1 MINAHEH
8 DHRVRAGP
16 CAELVEL
23 EQLLAEE
30 PDDAYEFAGDLAER
44 DSDEDDSAPRGMDT
58 DKHGRDCSIC
68 YRSCRRRLTSSAG
81 VQR

>member
-1 MINAHEH
+1 MLMSMITEYV
-8 DHRVRAGP
+8 RVRPAG
-16 CAELVEL
+16 LVEL